1 MVVLARGQVGPER
14 VPGPGLHGQ
23 GSKKFLQI
31 DMVLVWLCL
40 LVAGPSWARS
50 RRHRY

>member
-1 MVVLARGQVGPER
+1 MVVLSRGEIGPER

-31 DMVLVWLCL
+31 DMVLVWLWYGFRL
-40 LVAGPSWARS
+40 LAPASALS
-50 RRHRY
+50 P